1 MPLFGSRSDAR
12 LINSITK
19 ELFHN
24 YISNEVE
31 LFRIALN
38 ETEINLYNESNKKVY
53 YQPVR
58 LFSNITK
65 DEPSFNDSDAGQDL
79 SQTLKFAFLKD
90 DLTTRDIFISEGDI
104 IKYDE
109 RYYEVDNAFNT
120 QYFMGR
126 NDNTH
131 LITTEGRDRGFGK
144 DISVVIQTHLVRLSQ
159 LNLVEIRSGISNTPK
174 STHLRPKNL

>member
-1 MPLFGSRSDAR
+1 MPLFGSKTDAR

-31 LFRIALN
+31 LFKIALDD
-38 ETEINLYNESNKKVY
+38 TEVNLYGESNRKVY
-53 YQPVR
+53 YQPIR
-58 LFSNITK
+58 LFGNILK
-65 DEPSFNDSDAGQDL
+65 DEPSFNESDAGQDL

-90 DLTTRDIFISEGDI
+90 DLTTRDIFIAEGDI
-104 IKYDE
+104 IKYDS

-126 NDNTH
+126 NDKTH
-131 LITTEGRDRGFGK
+131 LISTEGRDRGFGK
-144 DISVVIQTHLVRLSQ
+144 DISVVAQTHLVRLSQ
-159 LNLVEIRSGISNTPK
+159 LNLVEIRSGINK
-174 STHLRPKNL
+174 NQNQRPKLL

>member
-12 LINSITK
+12 LINSITR

-31 LFRIALN
+31 LYKLALN
-38 ETEINLYNESNKKVY
+38 ETEVNLYGESNNKTY
-53 YQPVR
+53 FQPIR

-65 DEPSFNDSDAGQDL
+65 DEPSFNDTDAGMDMT
-79 SQTLKFAFLKD
+79 QTLKFAFLKY
-90 DLTTRDIFISEGDI
+90 DLIEKNAMISEGDI
-104 IKYDE
+104 IKFDQ

-126 NDNTH
+126 NDKTH
-131 LITTEGRDRGFGK
+131 LITTEGRDGAFGL
-144 DISVVIQTHLVRLSQ
+144 DISVVAQTHLVRLSQ
-159 LNLVEIRSGISNTPK
+159 INIVEFNAGNPITPSNQK
-174 STHLRPKNL
+174 LRPKNL